1 MDHGDNH
8 SELPESN
15 YVEPNLVL
23 KPHGHIIQ
31 DLDESSNNSNS
42 NAGVGDEEPSYMQV
56 KDYYHLNTNEPED
69 SSMYEPVQINR
80 TAGLNENGTSDPEN
94 DVYIVPKRENPFN
107 RVVNDEEDE
116 YARRRGTNVTAL
128 VKQLGG
134 SPPIQPPPRLP
145 GAVGTGYL
153 GKSRVPPIGAE
164 QSPTESDE
172 ARQRPNPTWPD
183 GGLAER
189 GEEEEDEEVWEDNVA
204 YEGFQEDQGY
214 TISPS
219 HLASRFDALECNRE
233 DGTFYEDVQFD
244 EGEHGFFIDDD
255 LYDDILGMADD
266 DHMAPEES
274 DSSWGSDDW
283 DTFSEDSDTDDQV
296 HSYVDPNEPSARGIV
311 EHGGNSHSRSFVSAY
326 GIDRSPNKE
335 EPKVKMLRDKS
346 TSLDKVRSFL
356 FGRTMHS
363 KGIDNDENEEDKDD
377 IQYIDVKLSTIKHPP
392 PILPPQPDWLTT
404 EEIGRRHVIQAI
416 VDSERSY
423 MMSLQKLIQ
432 NYEKPLLESSPPIL
446 EKEKVKAIFYRVRGI
461 YQCHLMFQIALASR
475 VKNWDE
481 MQQIGDVFVASFSKA
496 MVLDVYSSFVNNFT
510 HAMETA
516 KKAAA
521 QKTRF
526 QEFLEKHQ
534 SSSNDR
540 LSLYALMLKPIQ
552 RFPQFICLLQD
563 LLKRTPLNH
572 PDRMPLQLALTKLET
587 LAGVLNERKRQ
598 SEQRHAV
605 KHLIR
610 NINAKFSVKMG
621 NDGQRWLVRQDDVL
635 QTIEEVKPVR
645 KFTDSTKKRFEKS
658 KKPGKNIKNPVE
670 DLNRPVDLKKSVEDL
685 EKSVKDV
692 QEQAEILEK
701 SVDISKKPGEN
712 SKEQVAKGKTNKTYD
727 SHGEELKCKER
738 RLILLNDL
746 LVCTTPISNSNSS
759 GLDGPRFKHR
769 WSVPLSEVEVLEPSS
784 DGGDIE
790 ISKESGRMT
799 ITTHHMDEN
808 EYLYGGSTRQLY
820 QERNDLMHDLA
831 VVKQLGAMLSNL
843 KGTYGVLTQGDIE
856 EWAQIIHKLIRK
868 KGQEIKQADVSK
880 IQLSLP
886 SVHMNERVTVVFD
899 TVSPK
904 IKQDWLTALET
915 AKLGLKPQNNPGW
928 YAPDESDS
936 TLVEMNFGVPLHMK
950 TLPIFHTQDMG
961 KIQTAVLIPPERFSF
976 SFRKR
981 SYGGSD
987 AYRTSLWLC
996 SSDDKTTEFTVVGF
1010 QPVQVRETFQ
1020 LEEAQVLC
1028 MEYVPSFNWD
1038 NVSLGEI
1045 QGSREYVFKGP
1056 TVWIGCKSERICI
1069 YEVRQSDKSHFT
1081 ASFQVSHPVLDL
1093 KYLNQNVY
1101 AALANGSVLVFT
1113 RSSDGQWNIKDHR
1126 VIELDTMAVTSLLAV
1141 QSTMWCGC
1149 GNNIFILE
1157 PNSDFRVSNF
1167 EAHQDARQN
1176 VRQLVI
1182 SGIGVWVAFT
1192 ASDTIRLFHV
1202 ETLQVLQDISVAS
1215 PVNRMIASLKQKQ
1228 SLLYVT
1234 QPVYVTTF
1242 LACHGSL
1249 WVGTNTGVIVNF
1261 PLPRLEGVPLVNGP
1275 AMVSYHAHY
1284 SPIRFLTAMEIH
1296 QQHDKVMYSSAEDDT
1311 RSEVSSVL
1319 SERIPS
1325 SIKNK
1330 ASDKVSS
1337 AMSPMT
1343 DYFSLTPHDSESKPL
1358 PGEAEAEQAA
1368 HSPSHREEEDEE
1380 EEEEVFAK
1388 ITSTTSLVISGGEG
1402 HSYLMSD
1409 NTDGK
1414 HKVANILMWQVSM

>member
-1 MDHGDNH
+1 MDDGKAASQQQFGD
-8 SELPESN
+8 SN
-15 YVEPNLVL
+15 YVEPNSVL
-23 KPHGHIIQ
+23 KSGSNHLIQ
-31 DLDESSNNSNS
+31 DYEEPANNSNS
-42 NAGVGDEEPSYMQV
+42 NKDDNNEYLQV
-56 KDYYHLNTNEPED
+56 KDYYHLNTDEPED
-69 SSMYEPVQINR
+69 SAIYETVEINR
-80 TAGLNENGTSDPEN
+80 TENGSSSSGGEDFN
-94 DVYIVPKRENPFN
+94 APKRENPFN
-107 RVVNDEEDE
+107 RVANGDDTYEGKKG
-116 YARRRGTNVTAL
+116 AKVTSL
-128 VKQLGG
+128 LKQLGG
-134 SPPIQPPPRLP
+134 NPPVQLPPRLP
-145 GAVGTGYL
+145 GAVGTPFL

-172 ARQRPNPTWPD
+172 ARQRPTPTWPD
-183 GGLAER
+183 GGPGETGER
-189 GEEEEDEEVWEDNVA
+189 NDKTIWEQNVA
-204 YEGFQEDQGY
+204 YAGFQEDQGY

-233 DGTFYEDVQFD
+233 DGATYYEDVQFD

-266 DHMAPEES
+266 EYVAPEES
-274 DSSWGSDDW
+274 DSSWGSDEW

-296 HSYVDPNEPSARGIV
+296 HSYVDPNEPSSRGIV
-311 EHGGNSHSRSFVSAY
+311 EHGGSSHSRSFVSAY
-326 GIDRSPNKE
+326 GIDRSPSKE
-335 EPKVKMLRDKS
+335 EPKSYMEWVKMLKDRS
-346 TSLDKVRSFL
+346 SSLDKVRSFL
-356 FGRTMHS
+356 FGRSMQGRT
-363 KGIDNDENEEDKDD
+363 GDNDENDEDKDD
-377 IQYIDVKLSTIKHPP
+377 IQYIDVKLNNMKHPP
-392 PILPPQPDWLTT
+392 PILPPQPDWLTS

-432 NYEKPLLESSPPIL
+432 NYEKPLLDSSPPIL
-446 EKEKVKAIFYRVRGI
+446 EREKVKAIFYRVRGI

-496 MVLDVYSSFVNNFT
+496 MVLDVYSSYVNNFT

-516 KKAAA
+516 KKSAA
-521 QKTRF
+521 QKSRF
-526 QEFLEKHQ
+526 HDFLEKHQ
-534 SSSNDR
+534 SCSNDR

-621 NDGQRWLVRQDDVL
+621 NDSQRWLVRQDDVL
-635 QTIEEVKPVR
+635 QTW
-645 KFTDSTKKRFEKS
+645 FTHPWSQS
-658 KKPGKNIKNPVE
+658 AGVNIR
-670 DLNRPVDLKKSVEDL
+670 LH
-685 EKSVKDV
+685 
-692 QEQAEILEK
+692 
-701 SVDISKKPGEN
+701 
-712 SKEQVAKGKTNKTYD
+712 TYD

-746 LVCTTPISNSNSS
+746 LVCTTPIANTNSS
-759 GLDGPRFKHR
+759 GLDAPRYKHR
-769 WSVPLSEVEVLEPSS
+769 WSVPLSEVEILEPSS
-784 DGGDIE
+784 DGGDVLV
-790 ISKESGRMT
+790 SKDVGRMT
-799 ITTHHMDEN
+799 ITTQHMDEN

-856 EWAQIIHKLIRK
+856 EWALIIHKLIRK

-886 SVHMNERVTVVFD
+886 SVHVNERVTVVFD

-904 IKQDWLTALET
+904 IKQDWLTALDT

-950 TLPIFHTQDMG
+950 TLPIFSSQEEMG
-961 KIQTAVLIPPERFSF
+961 KIQTAVLIPPEKFSF

-981 SYGGSD
+981 SYAGGEAS
-987 AYRTSLWLC
+987 RTSLWLC
-996 SSDDKTTEFTVVGF
+996 SSDDKNTEITIVGF
-1010 QPVQVRETFQ
+1010 QPISVQETFQ
-1020 LEEAQVLC
+1020 LEERQVLC
-1028 MEYVPSFNWD
+1028 MEYVPNFNWD
-1038 NVSLGEI
+1038 NVPLPENH
-1045 QGSREYVFKGP
+1045 GSREYVFKGP
-1056 TVWIGCKSERICI
+1056 TVWMGCKSGRLCI
-1069 YEVRQSDKSHFT
+1069 YEVRQSDKSHYMAT
-1081 ASFQVSHPVLDL
+1081 FQVPHPVLDL
-1093 KYLNQNVY
+1093 KYMNNNLF
-1101 AALANGSVLVFT
+1101 AALSNGSVLIYT
-1113 RSSDGQWNIKDHR
+1113 RSYDGQWGIKDAR
-1126 VIELDTMAVTSLLAV
+1126 LIELDSMAVTCLLPV
-1141 QSTMWCGC
+1141 QSNMWCGC

-1157 PNSDFRVSNF
+1157 PESNFRVASF
-1167 EAHQDARQN
+1167 EAHQDPRQN
-1176 VRQLVI
+1176 VRQLVMA
-1182 SGIGVWVAFT
+1182 GIGVWVAFT
-1192 ASDTIRLFHV
+1192 ASDTIRLFHL
-1202 ETLQVLQDISVAS
+1202 ETLQVLQDISVSS
-1215 PVNRMIASLKQKQ
+1215 PVNRMITSLKQTQ

-1284 SPIRFLTAMEIH
+1284 SPIRFLTSMEIH
-1296 QQHDKVMYSSAEDDT
+1296 QQHDKILYSSTEDDAK
-1311 RSEVSSVL
+1311 SEVSSVF
-1319 SERIPS
+1319 SERIPP
-1325 SIKNK
+1325 SIKGK
-1330 ASDKVSS
+1330 SADRVSS

-1343 DYFSLTPHDSESKPL
+1343 DYFSLTPHDTESKPL
-1358 PGEAEAEQAA
+1358 PGEMGVDEEVSSAHEAE
-1368 HSPSHREEEDEE
+1368 ED
-1380 EEEEVFAK
+1380 EEEVFAK

-1409 NTDGK
+1409 STDGK
-1414 HKVANILMWQVSM
+1414 TKVANILMWQVSM